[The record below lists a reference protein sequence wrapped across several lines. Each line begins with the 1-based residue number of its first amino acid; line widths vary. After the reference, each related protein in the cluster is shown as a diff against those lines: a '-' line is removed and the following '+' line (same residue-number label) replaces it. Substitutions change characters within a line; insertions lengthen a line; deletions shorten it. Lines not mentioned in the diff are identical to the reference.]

1 MKYANWNVPERGAE
15 IPRALLAAGCTPLL
29 AAILHLRGL
38 SDPAAARSF
47 LRGGAETL
55 TNPLEL
61 TGMVDAVQRLTRA
74 VATGEHV
81 AVYGDYDVDG
91 ITAACLLT
99 DYLRFRGLTCELKI
113 PDRIRD
119 GYGLNT
125 AAIDALTEKGV
136 TLIVTVDCGVTN
148 LEETAYAAQRGVD
161 MIVTDHHE
169 CREALP
175 EAEAVV
181 DPKQPDSSGVGT
193 ALAGV
198 GVAFKLVCAMDGDAD
213 KMLARYGDLVAV
225 GTVADVMPLLGENR
239 FITRCGLQKIAAGDC
254 RPGFLALAE
263 KGVSLIVTVDC
274 GVTNLEETA
283 YAAQRGVDMIVTDH
297 HECREALPEAE
308 AVVDP
313 KQPDSSGVGTAL
325 AGVGVAFKLVCAMD
339 GDADKMLARYGDL
352 VAVGTVAD
360 VMPLLGENRFI
371 TRCGLQKIAAGD
383 CRPGFLALA
392 EEAGV
397 RDKPFTAST
406 VGFSLAPRINAA
418 GRLGEPGLAVRL
430 LEETDLRRA
439 RVLAAELCA
448 KNRER
453 QALETEIWR
462 EAVERLHGEQPDAPI
477 VLASEGWHPGVI
489 GIVASRLTDAYSV
502 PAVMI
507 CLDGESGKGSCR
519 STGSF
524 NLFEALSACSD
535 CLDGFGG
542 HAMAAGVTVRRGYVD
557 ELRSRL
563 REYYLSHPDRTL
575 PALEADLLIDSPE
588 LLTMACV
595 ESLDELEPC
604 GNGNPRP
611 LLYMDN
617 VSLDSVQPIGGGKH
631 LRLKLAKFGQTY
643 DGVFFSQTAPALGA
657 RAGQRCDIVFAPQ
670 INEFHGR
677 RSVQL
682 VITDLRRSKEG

>member
-1 MKYANWNVPERGAE
+1 MKYANWNVPEHGAE
-15 IPRALLAAGCTPLL
+15 IPRSLLAAGCTPLL
-29 AAILHLRGL
+29 AAILHLR
-38 SDPAAARSF
+38 SFSEPAETKEF
-47 LRGGAETL
+47 LCGGAETL

-61 TGMVDAVQRLTRA
+61 PGMVDAVQRLSRA
-74 VATGEHV
+74 VAAGEHV

-99 DYLRFRGLTCELKI
+99 DYLRGCGLTCELYI
-113 PDRIRD
+113 PDRIRE

-125 AAIDALTEKGV
+125 AAIDAL
-136 TLIVTVDCGVTN
+136 
-148 LEETAYAAQRGVD
+148 AA
-161 MIVTDHHE
+161 
-169 CREALP
+169 
-175 EAEAVV
+175 
-181 DPKQPDSSGVGT
+181 
-193 ALAGV
+193 
-198 GVAFKLVCAMDGDAD
+198 
-213 KMLARYGDLVAV
+213 
-225 GTVADVMPLLGENR
+225 
-239 FITRCGLQKIAAGDC
+239 
-254 RPGFLALAE
+254 

-283 YAAQRGVDMIVTDH
+283 YAARRGVDMIVTDH
-297 HECREALPEAE
+297 HECRETLPEAE

-313 KQPDSSGVGTAL
+313 KQPNGNGVGTAL

-339 GDADKMLARYGDL
+339 GNTDKMLARYADL

-397 RDKPFTAST
+397 RDKRFTAST
-406 VGFSLAPRINAA
+406 VSFSLAPRINAA
-418 GRLGEPGLAVRL
+418 GRLGKPSLAVRL

-439 RVLAAELCA
+439 RVLAAELCE

-462 EAVERLHGEQPDAPI
+462 SAVDMLHGEQPDAPI
-477 VLASEGWHPGVI
+477 VLAAESWHPGVI

-507 CLDGESGKGSCR
+507 CLEGENGKGSCR

-524 NLFEALSACSD
+524 NLFEALAACSD
-535 CLDGFGG
+535 CLEGFGG
-542 HAMAAGVTVRRGYVD
+542 HAMAAGVTVRRDRVE
-557 ELRSRL
+557 ELRYRL
-563 REYYLSHPDRTL
+563 REYYLSHPDRTV
-575 PALEADLLIDSPE
+575 PALEAELLVDSPE
-588 LLTMACV
+588 LLTMECV
-595 ESLDELEPC
+595 RSLDELEPC

-611 LLYMDN
+611 LLYMEN

-631 LRLKLAKFGQTY
+631 LRLRLSRFSQVY

-657 RAGQRCDIVFAPQ
+657 RAGQRCDIVFVPQ

-682 VITDLRRSKEG
+682 VITDLRRSREG

>member
-15 IPRALLAAGCTPLL
+15 IPQSLLAAGCTPLL
-29 AAILHLRGL
+29 AAILHLR
-38 SDPAAARSF
+38 SFSEPAETREF
-47 LRGGAETL
+47 LCGGAEML

-61 TGMVDAVQRLTRA
+61 PGMVDAVQRLSRA
-74 VATGEHV
+74 VAAGEHV

-99 DYLRFRGLTCELKI
+99 DYLRGCGLTCELYI
-113 PDRIRD
+113 PDRIRE

-125 AAIDALTEKGV
+125 AAIDALAAKGV
-136 TLIVTVDCGVTN
+136 SLIVTVDCGVTN
-148 LEETAYAAQRGVD
+148 LEEAAYAARRGVD

-169 CREALP
+169 CRETLP

-181 DPKQPDSSGVGT
+181 DPKQPNGNGVGT

-198 GVAFKLVCAMDGDAD
+198 GVAFKLVCAMDGNTD
-213 KMLARYGDLVAV
+213 KMLARYA
-225 GTVADVMPLLGENR
+225 
-239 FITRCGLQKIAAGDC
+239 
-254 RPGFLALAE
+254 
-263 KGVSLIVTVDC
+263 
-274 GVTNLEETA
+274 
-283 YAAQRGVDMIVTDH
+283 
-297 HECREALPEAE
+297 
-308 AVVDP
+308 
-313 KQPDSSGVGTAL
+313 
-325 AGVGVAFKLVCAMD
+325 
-339 GDADKMLARYGDL
+339 DL

-406 VGFSLAPRINAA
+406 VSFSLAPRINAA
-418 GRLGEPGLAVRL
+418 GRLGKPSLAVRL

-439 RVLAAELCA
+439 RALATELCD

-462 EAVERLHGEQPDAPI
+462 SAVDMLHGEQPDAPI
-477 VLASEGWHPGVI
+477 VLAAESWHPGVI

-507 CLDGESGKGSCR
+507 CLEGENGKGSCR

-524 NLFEALSACSD
+524 NLFEALAACSD
-535 CLDGFGG
+535 CLEGFGG
-542 HAMAAGVTVRRGYVD
+542 HAMAAGVTVRRDRVE
-557 ELRSRL
+557 ELRYRL
-563 REYYLSHPDRTL
+563 REYYLSHPDRTV
-575 PALEADLLIDSPE
+575 PALEAELLVDSPE
-588 LLTMACV
+588 LLTMECV
-595 ESLDELEPC
+595 RSLDELEPC

-611 LLYMDN
+611 LLYMEN

-631 LRLKLAKFGQTY
+631 LRLRLSKFSQVY

-657 RAGQRCDIVFAPQ
+657 RAGQRCDIVFVPQ

-682 VITDLRRSKEG
+682 VITDLRRSREG

>member
-1 MKYANWNVPERGAE
+1 MKYANWNVPDRGAE
-15 IPRALLAAGCTPLL
+15 IPPALLAAGCTPLL

-38 SDPAAARSF
+38 STPEAAREF

-61 TGMVDAVQRLTRA
+61 TGMVEAVQRLSRA
-74 VATGEHV
+74 VAAGEHV

-91 ITAACLLT
+91 ITAACLLA
-99 DYLRFRGLTCELKI
+99 DYLRSRGLENCELYI
-113 PDRIRD
+113 PDRIRE

-125 AAIDALTEKGV
+125 AAIDELAARGV
-136 TLIVTVDCGVTN
+136 SLIVTVDCGVTN
-148 LEETAYAAQRGVD
+148 LEETAYAAQLGVD

-169 CREALP
+169 CRESLP

-181 DPKQPDSSGVGT
+181 DPKQSGGNGVGT

-213 KMLARYGDLVAV
+213 RMLRRYGDLVAV

-239 FITRCGLQKIAAGDC
+239 FITRCGLQKI
-254 RPGFLALAE
+254 
-263 KGVSLIVTVDC
+263 S
-274 GVTNLEETA
+274 
-283 YAAQRGVDMIVTDH
+283 
-297 HECREALPEAE
+297 
-308 AVVDP
+308 
-313 KQPDSSGVGTAL
+313 
-325 AGVGVAFKLVCAMD
+325 
-339 GDADKMLARYGDL
+339 
-352 VAVGTVAD
+352 
-360 VMPLLGENRFI
+360 
-371 TRCGLQKIAAGD
+371 AGD

-397 RDKPFTAST
+397 RNKPFTAAT

-418 GRLGEPGLAVRL
+418 GRLGEPRLAVEL
-430 LEETDLRRA
+430 LEATDPRRA
-439 RVLAAELCA
+439 RTLAMQLCDM
-448 KNRER
+448 NRER
-453 QALETEIWR
+453 QALETAIWN
-462 EAVERLHGEQPDAPI
+462 EAVAMLGDARPDAPI
-477 VLASEGWHPGVI
+477 VLAAERWNPGVI
-489 GIVASRLTDAYSV
+489 GIVASRLADAFGV

-524 NLFEALSACSD
+524 NLFEALSACAD

-542 HAMAAGVTVRRGYVD
+542 HAMAAGVTVRRGCVN
-557 ELRSRL
+557 ELRQRL
-563 REYYLSHPDRTL
+563 REYYLAHPDRTE
-575 PALEADLLIDSPE
+575 PALTADLLVDSPD
-588 LLTMACV
+588 LLSMACV

-611 LLYMDN
+611 LLCMKSVY
-617 VSLDSVQPIGGGKH
+617 LDAVQPIGDKKH
-631 LRLKLAKFGQTY
+631 LRLKLSKFAQTY
-643 DGVFFSQTAPALGA
+643 DGVFFSQTALTLGA
-657 RAGQRCDIVFAPQ
+657 KAGQKCDIVFVPQ

-682 VITDLRRSKEG
+682 VITDLRRAADA

>member
-1 MKYANWNVPERGAE
+1 MKYANWNVPEHGAE
-15 IPRALLAAGCTPLL
+15 IPPALLRAGCTPLL
-29 AAILHLRGL
+29 AAILHLRGF
-38 SDPAAARSF
+38 SDPAAAAAF

-74 VATGEHV
+74 VAANEHI

-99 DYLRFRGLTCELKI
+99 DYLRGRGLTCELYI
-113 PDRIRD
+113 PDRIHE

-125 AAIDALTEKGV
+125 AAIDTLAAKGV
-136 TLIVTVDCGVTN
+136 SLIVTVDCGVTN
-148 LEETAYAAQRGVD
+148 LEETAYAAGLGVD

-193 ALAGV
+193 SLAGV
-198 GVAFKLVCAMDGDAD
+198 GVAFKLVCAMHGDAQE
-213 KMLARYGDLVAV
+213 MLTRYGDLVAV

-239 FITRCGLQKIAAGDC
+239 FITRCGLQQIAAGNC
-254 RPGFLALAE
+254 RPGFLAL
-263 KGVSLIVTVDC
+263 S
-274 GVTNLEETA
+274 
-283 YAAQRGVDMIVTDH
+283 
-297 HECREALPEAE
+297 
-308 AVVDP
+308 
-313 KQPDSSGVGTAL
+313 
-325 AGVGVAFKLVCAMD
+325 
-339 GDADKMLARYGDL
+339 
-352 VAVGTVAD
+352 
-360 VMPLLGENRFI
+360 
-371 TRCGLQKIAAGD
+371 
-383 CRPGFLALA
+383 

-397 RDKPFTAST
+397 RDKPFTAAT

-430 LEETDLRRA
+430 LEERDVRRA
-439 RVLAAELCA
+439 KTLAAELCRR
-448 KNRER
+448 NRER
-453 QALETEIWR
+453 QELETEIWR
-462 EAVERLHGEQPDAPI
+462 QAVEALHGEQPDAPI
-477 VLASEGWHPGVI
+477 VLAAENWHPGVI
-489 GIVASRLTDAYSV
+489 GIVASRLADAYSV

-507 CLDGESGKGSCR
+507 CLDGETGKGSCR
-519 STGSF
+519 SAGSF

-535 CLDGFGG
+535 CLEGFGG
-542 HAMAAGVTVRRGYVD
+542 HAMAAGVTVRRGRVN
-557 ELRSRL
+557 ELRERL
-563 REYYLSHPDRTL
+563 RDFYFAHPDRTL
-575 PALEADLLIDSPE
+575 PALEADLLVDAPE
-588 LLTMACV
+588 LLSMACV

-611 LLYMDN
+611 LLYMEDAA
-617 VSLDSVQPIGGGKH
+617 LEAVQPIGGGKH
-631 LRLKLAKFGQTY
+631 LRLRLAKFGQVY
-643 DGVFFSQTAPALGA
+643 DAVFFSQTAPALGA

-682 VITDLRRSKEG
+682 VITDLRRRKD